1 MKTII
6 KKKGVTLIELIICMA
21 LLSILLIIFA
31 DLFMFSVN
39 LLGKSSKGKIGNMNA
54 ASKIELYTAGSSSD
68 ITPTS
73 GSFLINF
80 GSTNVNVNGNYI
92 PATDSGSQ
100 VNYKSFIPNDIP

>member
-1 MKTII
+1 MKII
-6 KKKGVTLIELIICMA
+6 NKKKGFTLIELIISMA

-54 ASKIELYTAGSSSD
+54 ASKIELFTAGSSSD
-68 ITPTS
+68 VTPTS
-73 GSFLINF
+73 GSFNIKF
-80 GSTNVNVNGNYI
+80 GSSSVNVNGNYI
-92 PATDSGSQ
+92 PATDSGSR

>member
-1 MKTII
+1 MKII
-6 KKKGVTLIELIICMA
+6 NKKKGFTLIEIIISMA

-54 ASKIELYTAGSSSD
+54 ASKIELYTTGSSD
-68 ITPTS
+68 VVPIS
-73 GSFLINF
+73 GSFSINF
-80 GSTNVNVNGNYI
+80 GSTIVNVNGNYI